1 MARKLIRITDTEAL
15 HAEGIKFPSTGALRW
30 FESKAEENG
39 FADAFVRVGRRVFVD
54 PDRYH
59 DIARAKGG
67 QHTSVPRTLGEAP
80 ILRAAALAARF
91 NMRVWR
97 DGEGGIVKAARIGR
111 ASQVLFEFPDWSDAV
126 EHFESMIAPPRGAEA
141 QAASTV

>member
-15 HAEGIKFPSTGALRW
+15 HAEGIKFPSTGAFRW

-67 QHTSVPRTLGEAP
+67 TVTVTRTTGEQP

-97 DGEGGIVKAARIGR
+97 EGEGGIVKAARLGR

-126 EHFESMIAPPRGAEA
+126 EHFESMIAPPRGAETQVETTA
-141 QAASTV
+141 